1 MSDTNLSKRIDEFY
15 IQCTNNNNNNIDYLA
30 KELSQILL
38 ILSKNLNV
46 NSKHRIETKIP
57 FSDPRESIIHLYRLI
72 GQTRDIYGGRGEYT
86 LAYMMI
92 WEWYKIFPQMA
103 MHAFYYFVIDLSYTD
118 PPYGSW
124 KDMKYMCSYVL
135 SQCNNDIEKALNH
148 HLVKYS
154 IDMLNSQ
161 LKRDEDSYNDTADKK
176 ISLVSKWIPR
186 EARNKSR
193 RFKPTKNSIRCA
205 DLNSS
210 GSMTDEEINPSLKE
224 ADLFLHRFNWLYEA
238 LATDYYFSDYLYSV
252 KNEEGRKR
260 AINKCKANYRILCSR
275 LNRHLDT
282 IQIKQCGGRW
292 SEIDH
297 AKTTA
302 ITMSKQFYALSNLV
316 SSEVPCTKI
325 VRSVDPDR
333 IQCAKNFCN
342 YLEKSKSNIK
352 SKSKYEINDER
363 YLPLESYA
371 RSILYK
377 ENECNDLEDEDQ
389 DDDDSLLFSIN
400 LFNMSNNMLHGLTSN
415 MCIMMILVLISVNII
430 FLFNIL
436 SITSNQSI

>member
-15 IQCTNNNNNNIDYLA
+15 IQFTDNNKNIEYLA
-30 KELSQILL
+30 KELSEILQILSVK
-38 ILSKNLNV
+38 INDTKSN
-46 NSKHRIETKIP
+46 IETKIP
-57 FSDPRESIIHLYRLI
+57 FTDPKELLIRLYRLI

-124 KDMKYMCSYVL
+124 KDMKYMCSYAL

-154 IDMLNSQ
+154 IDMLNCQ
-161 LKRDEDSYNDTADKK
+161 LKRDEDAYNDTADKT

-186 EARNKSR
+186 EARNKCR
-193 RFKPTKNSIRCA
+193 
-205 DLNSS
+205 
-210 GSMTDEEINPSLKE
+210 
-224 ADLFLHRFNWLYEA
+224 RFNWLYEA

-302 ITMSKQFYALSNLV
+302 ITMSKQFYALSNRVPSEAL
-316 SSEVPCTKI
+316 SEVPSEALSEEPCIKI

-333 IQCAKNFCN
+333 IQCAENFCN
-342 YLEKSKSNIK
+342 YLENSK

-377 ENECNDLEDEDQ
+377 DLEDEDEDKDQ
-389 DDDDSLLFSIN
+389 EDDDSLLFSIN
-400 LFNMSNNMLHGLTSN
+400 MSNTILHGLTSN

-430 FLFNIL
+430 FLLKTLLDAYIVN
-436 SITSNQSI
+436 NE